1 MMVFDLINFVIHI
14 FSMLHF
20 LTIVHDHDLMG
31 QLNIC
36 YYFVELLVDY
46 SYFWLL
52 ASLVVS
58 VHALEKK
65 KNDIQL
71 FCRDKMEPI
80 LPYLTVQGSF
90 CIGVY
95 LTNLNQNK
103 ELIKINFSYTT
114 RLIKMRCPV

>member
-1 MMVFDLINFVIHI
+1 MLLRYMMVFDLINFVIHI
-14 FSMLHF
+14 FSKMHF

-65 KNDIQL
+65 KNDIQ
-71 FCRDKMEPI
+71 
-80 LPYLTVQGSF
+80 
-90 CIGVY
+90 
-95 LTNLNQNK
+95 
-103 ELIKINFSYTT
+103 
-114 RLIKMRCPV
+114 